1 MLRLGWSYKD
11 KEIFTKQESIDL
23 FDLSGV
29 GKSPSKLD
37 MNRIYSIN
45 ETYIKTIDEKDL
57 FNFFREYVSKY
68 KKTIDQSKESILL
81 KSMSFLKNKAKTLE
95 DIWNNAQ
102 YIIKDKIEIE
112 VDDKKLIDELSRKVI
127 NDFIS
132 DYEKLSSLSKETLE
146 PVIKSL
152 IDKHKTN
159 FKGVGQPLRIALVGS
174 RFGPGLYDVILSLD
188 KTENKKTKTN
198 LMKDAVSFRTRKS
211 SIYNKKSNSPLK
223 W

>member
-1 MLRLGWSYKD
+1 MKIGIIADALRNYLLRLGWSYKD

-37 MNRIYSIN
+37 MTRIYSIN

-57 FNFFREYVSKY
+57 FKFFKEYVSKY
-68 KKTIDQSKESILL
+68 KEPLNQDKEDILL
-81 KSMSFLKNKAKTLE
+81 KSMKFLKNKAKTLE

-102 YIIKDKIEIE
+102 YIIKDKIEIGT
-112 VDDKKLIDELSRKVI
+112 DDKKLIDDLSKKVI
-127 NDFIS
+127 KDFIS
-132 DYEKLSSLSKETLE
+132 EYEKLSSFSRETLE

-174 RFGPGLYDVILSLD
+174 RFGPGLYDVILSLE
-188 KTENKKTKTN
+188 KREIIKRLKKI
-198 LMKDAVSFRTRKS
+198 L
-211 SIYNKKSNSPLK
+211 
-223 W
+223 